1 MWINLVSTKTGLSTV
16 HDFNTVFNIHI
27 VAILE
32 ERTRVKKQSRYSEML
47 ADMKGMLLN
56 RIVL

>member
-1 MWINLVSTKTGLSTV
+1 MTLTQ
-16 HDFNTVFNIHI
+16 FNIYV

-47 ADMKGMLLN
+47 AVMKGILLN